1 MSGETKLPS
10 APDPRQVDC
19 YLDLCLGWKS
29 LRDIV
34 DGAIDLLA
42 EDPTPDWTLALAS
55 LRPDELLDA
64 RDLIEQRLRAAG
76 VLPDSPMLRAA
87 IKTRAL
93 ALADGCEN
101 LDVPALEDLAWR
113 LYALFMLCPGYMF
126 GDLSIPLVEF
136 PYPPCDVYDGATFRA
151 HLDAHIDAI
160 LGLDGDDGT

>member
-1 MSGETKLPS
+1 MSEHTTTTS

-19 YLDLCLGWKS
+19 YLDLRLGWKS

-42 EDPTPDWTLALAS
+42 EDPAADWAFALAS
-55 LRPDELLDA
+55 LRPNELLDA
-64 RDLIEQRLRAAG
+64 RDLMEQRLRAAG
-76 VLPDSPMLRAA
+76 VLPDSQILRAA
-87 IKTRAL
+87 IKSRARAL
-93 ALADGCEN
+93 AAGCEE
-101 LDVPALEDLAWR
+101 LDTPALEALARR
-113 LYALFMLCPGYMF
+113 LEAQFMLCPDYVL

-160 LGLDGDDGT
+160 LGLDGDDGP